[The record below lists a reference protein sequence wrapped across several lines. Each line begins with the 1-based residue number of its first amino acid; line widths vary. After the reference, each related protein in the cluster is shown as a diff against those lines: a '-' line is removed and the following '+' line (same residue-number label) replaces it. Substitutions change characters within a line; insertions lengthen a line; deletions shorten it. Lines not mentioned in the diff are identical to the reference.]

1 MYKLNLHRSR
11 PNHPWYLD
19 HSCCLLAAVCVFC
32 STKINPLQTL
42 QQHHFLLFRALLEM
56 AVMIRGTKVPV
67 VQWFNYDSNVFKVF
81 NVRLLATSSLC
92 KNKKVKLLLLKLSWT
107 DWLQLFLLITFTVTL
122 KLVKLVMQA
131 DSQYVV

>member
-1 MYKLNLHRSR
+1 M
-11 PNHPWYLD
+11 
-19 HSCCLLAAVCVFC
+19 
-32 STKINPLQTL
+32 
-42 QQHHFLLFRALLEM
+42 FRALLEM